1 MMTPLEEA
9 CHWAERAEAN
19 RSKADCYKG
28 DKLCRRT
35 LLAMAEQADA
45 WSQRALTHAI
55 AFDAALHEIHNKE
68 PEMLSKSG
76 LHPYRAALF
85 FILRESEKAGP
96 RSRAAVVSGDIA
108 EVSKRQTV
116 RMLAAMF
123 DKSGRAVA
131 RDLIDTYRAIEDGEA
146 AP

>member
-1 MMTPLEEA
+1 MTPLEEA
-9 CHWAERAEAN
+9 RRWAERAQAN
-19 RSKADCYKG
+19 RSKADWHKG
-28 DKLCRRT
+28 DKLCHRT
-35 LLAMAEQADA
+35 LLGMAEQADHL
-45 WSQRALTHAI
+45 SSLALTHAI
-55 AFDAALHEIHNKE
+55 AFDAALHEIHHKE
-68 PEMLSKSG
+68 PKMLSRSG

-96 RSRAAVVSGDIA
+96 KSRAAVVSGDIA
-108 EVSKRQTV
+108 EVSSRQTV

-123 DKSGRAVA
+123 DKSNRAVA